1 MSDETKSGE
10 GSPRAGAAAPGA
22 ATPLG
27 PPPRVSLPGARVP
40 TSAGPADSSD
50 GNPDPEDSGSRRPTD
65 PAEVRSEG
73 TRIAA
78 TTPIG
83 GFVLPPSTKVSG
95 AADLAGARRSLPTRD
110 ETRASGGASD
120 QDDGRARPRAD
131 PSEVLGDGL
140 DGSVAESHPFDDG
153 DLSIDFSVG
162 RGPALTR
169 RKARAKP
176 TGRTIADALGI
187 NLNLPPSSP
196 RVRTA
201 GQSAKFVE
209 EEDIPDE
216 DIQGSDVILRKE
228 HYGVPGTKEY
238 RKNAVLATTPLAE
251 KFGVACHRVI
261 SRSSGPQIGDEAKS
275 RDIQEQVVGV
285 IHRVKE
291 GKQHAIAMDMMAVC
305 LLPQLITS
313 AVLAGLP
320 CPQWW
325 DETETNIFDEW
336 DKLTLQQVKLWQYCV
351 NKRFSLADRI
361 ASSWLKVFIYKSSTD
376 SLRAAVAKKYD
387 KIHCT

>member
-1 MSDETKSGE
+1 MSNDLTSGD

-27 PPPRVSLPGARVP
+27 PPPRVSLPGARIP
-40 TSAGPADSSD
+40 TSAGPAVSSD
-50 GNPDPEDSGSRRPTD
+50 GVPDPEDSGGRRPTD
-65 PAEVRSEG
+65 PTEARPEG
-73 TRIAA
+73 TGVVA

-83 GFVLPPSTKVSG
+83 GFVLPPSTRVSG
-95 AADLAGARRSLPTRD
+95 AAKIAGARRSLPTHD
-110 ETRASGGASD
+110 ETRPAGGASD
-120 QDDGRARPRAD
+120 PDDRRARPRAD

-162 RGPALTR
+162 HGPALTR
-169 RKARAKP
+169 RKARPKP
-176 TGRTIADALGI
+176 TGRNIANALGI
-187 NLNLPPSSP
+187 DLNLPPSSP

-261 SRSSGPQIGDEAKS
+261 S
-275 RDIQEQVVGV
+275 
-285 IHRVKE
+285 
-291 GKQHAIAMDMMAVC
+291 
-305 LLPQLITS
+305 
-313 AVLAGLP
+313 
-320 CPQWW
+320 
-325 DETETNIFDEW
+325 
-336 DKLTLQQVKLWQYCV
+336 
-351 NKRFSLADRI
+351 
-361 ASSWLKVFIYKSSTD
+361 
-376 SLRAAVAKKYD
+376 
-387 KIHCT
+387 